1 MATAMGNMAI
11 PSKGRRDTELKH
23 TGSWSTKELPRSQTT
38 FPRLF
43 SALMH
48 SKKKHFVTKN
58 KNYKTTSELQTSPQG
73 HTNDSRLTS
82 ARADTILSLKMV
94 LSIAVT
100 GCWLPKWTGSWS
112 LSGGYKWASA
122 PKMLLS
128 HTNRYQHS
136 SFSSLSCCLSHQN
149 QSSGRR

>member
-1 MATAMGNMAI
+1 MATATANVAI

-23 TGSWSTKELPRSQTT
+23 TGSQTTKELLRSQTT
-38 FPRLF
+38 FPRLC
-43 SALMH
+43 SALKH

-58 KNYKTTSELQTSPQG
+58 KNYTTASELQTSPQG
-73 HTNDSRLTS
+73 HTDSRPTS

-94 LSIAVT
+94 LSIPVT
-100 GCWLPKWTGSWS
+100 GCWLSKWIDSWS

-128 HTNRYQHS
+128 HTNRHQHS

-149 QSSGRR
+149 QNSGRR